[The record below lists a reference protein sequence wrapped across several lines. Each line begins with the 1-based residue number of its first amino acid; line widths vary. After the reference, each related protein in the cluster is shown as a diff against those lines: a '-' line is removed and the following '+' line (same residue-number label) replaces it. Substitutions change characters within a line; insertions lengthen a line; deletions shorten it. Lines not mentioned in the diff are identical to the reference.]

1 MSGTGLPVARL
12 DLARTVRTIRPPM
25 FRHVPNALTASRLL
39 LAAVFFTILSFYQ
52 HEGRGD
58 PTMLNIA
65 FLVYLVALVTDFLD
79 GYLAR
84 RWKVEGAFGRVVDPF
99 VDKVLVIGS
108 FIFFAGKNFI
118 IPETAPHGGPHE
130 VVKTISGV
138 VPAMVVVIL
147 ARELFVTSFRG
158 MSESTGQAFGAA
170 FSGKLKMVFQSVTIL
185 VILIY
190 VNYLDRLQAASL
202 ADAARVFR
210 DVCIWA
216 TIAITVWSGL
226 LYVQRIRGSYLAN
239 I

>member
-1 MSGTGLPVARL
+1 
-12 DLARTVRTIRPPM
+12 M

-39 LAAVFFTILSFYQ
+39 LAAVFFAILSFYQ

-65 FLVYLVALVTDFLD
+65 FVVYLVALITDFLD

-84 RWKVEGAFGRVVDPF
+84 RWKVEGAFGRIVDPF

-118 IPETAPHGGPHE
+118 IPETAPHGGPNE
-130 VVKTISGV
+130 VVRTISGV

-158 MSESTGQAFGAA
+158 LSEQSGQAFGAA

-185 VILIY
+185 VILVY
-190 VNYLDRLQAASL
+190 VNYLDQLQRASL
-202 ADAARVFR
+202 EVGARVFR

-226 LYVQRIRGSYLAN
+226 LYVQRIRDAYGTGPAT
-239 I
+239 